1 MAVGGRGRKKGSGA
15 RAGSGAPWGF
25 RVIQALAD
33 PSRWRLVELLAA
45 GERTVGELAGALGL
59 SLPCTS
65 HHISI
70 LKEVGVMVV
79 RREGHTT
86 CCRLVDA
93 DTAVGTF
100 VRGART
106 LSIEV
111 SYQLNPAIEQAPK
124 SRSRS
129 ESDAVPEFEPTALQ
143 RAARTASGSIPM
155 EDFLL

>member
-1 MAVGGRGRKKGSGA
+1 MAVGVRGRKKGSGA

-25 RVIQALAD
+25 RIIQALAD

-45 GERTVGELAGALGL
+45 DERTVGELAAALGL

-65 HHISI
+65 HHVSI
-70 LKEVGVMVV
+70 LKEVDVIIV

-86 CCRLVDA
+86 CCRLAEA
-93 DTAVGTF
+93 DTVAGRF
-100 VRGART
+100 VRTART
-106 LSIEV
+106 LSMDI
-111 SYQLNPAIEQAPK
+111 SYQLNVAPGP
-124 SRSRS
+124 SINPRSRS
-129 ESDAVPEFEPTALQ
+129 LSDAVPEFETTALQ